1 MKRYQNMKKIVAPLG
16 MALLFIATQLI
27 AVFVAPPFKEAG
39 FETFENPDDPL
50 NIIYI
55 FFVILAF
62 TAVILLIARYR
73 KDAVKYLILL
83 LFFISALSIFD
94 AFFYFLNSSFSSIL
108 ALAVA
113 LGMLVLL
120 IKHPEW
126 YVVDFFGVFLAGGIA
141 ALFAISLSI
150 ELIVIF
156 LVALAVYDAL
166 SVYKTKHM
174 VTLAETL
181 TSSNLPLLL
190 VVPKKASFSYK
201 KPHSFGGERDAVYM
215 GLGDLIIPGILITF
229 AYLEK
234 GLPGF
239 GVTLL
244 GALVGYV
251 ILMLLVARG
260 PQPGLPYLNGGAII
274 AYALVHFL

>member
-1 MKRYQNMKKIVAPLG
+1 MKKIVAPLG
-16 MALLFIATQLI
+16 MVLLFIATQII
-27 AVFVAPPFKEAG
+27 AVVVARPFKEAG
-39 FETFENPDDPL
+39 FETFENPSDPL

-55 FFVILAF
+55 FFVILVF
-62 TAVILLIARYR
+62 TALILLIARYR
-73 KDAVKYLILL
+73 KDVVKYLILL
-83 LFFISALSIFD
+83 LFFVSALSIFD
-94 AFFYFLNSSFSSIL
+94 AFFYFLNTSLSSLL

-113 LGMLVLL
+113 LIMLVLL

-150 ELIVIF
+150 ELILIF

-181 TSSNLPLLL
+181 TTSNLPLLL

-215 GLGDLIIPGILITF
+215 GLGDLIIPGILIAF
-229 AYLEK
+229 AYLER
-234 GLPGF
+234 GLFGF
-239 GVTLL
+239 AATLV
-244 GALVGYV
+244 GALAGYV
-251 ILMLLVARG
+251 ILMILVARG
-260 PQPGLPYLNGGAII
+260 PQPGLPYLNGGVIA
-274 AYALVHFL
+274 AYALIHLL